1 MSTPGA
7 LGPENAMDQERHMK
21 RRDFL
26 CGGLA
31 LGAGLIGAHFGVGP
45 ALAQQ
50 GRASV
55 IRILLEDGPNTFD
68 PAGTGYNTSAVN
80 ITWNVYDRLVTFGS
94 KPIEGEPGAFM
105 YDYNNI
111 VGQAAERY
119 EIAPDGKSITFYL
132 RKGAVFHDGSPVT
145 AADVKWSLDRAVNV
159 PTARAQLGTGS
170 LRSADQFVV
179 VDDMTVR
186 VETPQPDRFTLP
198 NLAIVFPAI
207 INSKLAIKNATEK
220 DPWAQDWLKA
230 NTAGGGPFQ
239 LASYQ
244 AGQQF
249 VLERFKDWKNGEI
262 VSDARVLF
270 QVAPVASSRRAAAQ
284 RGEADIVRSLS
295 GRDIQSLISGGK
307 TRVLGVPNPNGITF
321 IAMNTQMA
329 PFDNV
334 KVRQAIA
341 LATPYQTLFDAVMYK
356 RGRPLFNGEAEIK
369 DTSWP
374 TPLPYATDVE
384 KAKALL
390 AEAGFPNGFESVFTI
405 DSGDAT
411 MSEPIAILMQ
421 EAMGKIGIKLRIE
434 KAPAGQ
440 MGTLQTARKLA
451 MYIGVG
457 NAWLSNPDY
466 FFRVFYQGAT
476 RWNYGN
482 FNNPE
487 MEKLA
492 ADTRFES
499 NKATYDAKVKRMIE
513 IAKSDVPLITLWSP
527 FQDSVLSPSLS
538 GYTYM
543 FHNAIDLR
551 PLKKS

>member
-1 MSTPGA
+1 
-7 LGPENAMDQERHMK
+7 MK
-21 RRDFL
+21 RREFL

-31 LGAGLIGAHFGVGP
+31 VAAGLVGAHYGVD
-45 ALAQQ
+45 AAIAQQ

-94 KPIEGEPGAFM
+94 KPIQGEPGAFS

-119 EIAPDGKSITFYL
+119 EIAADGRSITFYL
-132 RKGAVFHDGSPVT
+132 RKGATFHDGSPVT

-170 LRSADQFVV
+170 LRSADQFIV

-186 VETPQPDRFTLP
+186 VQTPEPDRFTLP

-207 INSKLAIKNATEK
+207 INSKLALQHATEK
-220 DPWAQDWLKA
+220 DPWAQDWLKG

-239 LASYQ
+239 IASYQ

-295 GRDIQSLISGGK
+295 GRDIESLVSGGK
-307 TRVLGVPNPNGITF
+307 TRVLGIPNPNGIAF

-341 LATPYQTLFDAVMYK
+341 LATPYQTLFDAVIYK
-356 RGRPLFNGEAEIK
+356 RGRPLFNGEAQTP
-369 DTSWP
+369 DTRWP
-374 TPLPYATDVE
+374 TPLPYATDLV

-390 AEAGFPNGFESVFTI
+390 TEAGFPNGFESVFTI

-411 MSEPIAILMQ
+411 MSEPVAILMQ
-421 EAMGKIGIKLRIE
+421 EAMGKIGVKLRIE

-451 MYIGVG
+451 MFIGVG

-476 RWNYGN
+476 RWNYSN

-492 ADTRFES
+492 AETRFET

-513 IAKSDVPLITLWSP
+513 IAKSEVPLISLWSP

-551 PLKKS
+551 PLKKG